1 MVYTYLRQ
9 IPLISLNVQLREGAC
24 QIEKEENKV
33 MRSKNHR
40 WYGLLLLIITT
51 LILSCATTPDEEETV
66 YVLPET
72 ERNQAIGLRQQ
83 IEEYDLGSLVQ
94 TEYQSAEAKY
104 LDGDKAYNTDNKTS
118 KEAFDEAVAYYQT
131 VIEKGFPILTDNT
144 KKETDASL
152 ALADELKAGVAV
164 KDDYDKA
171 KEVCGNAVAEQEA
184 GNYEKAIELFEEA
197 NSLFQQVYEKAK
209 EKKEKAELAI
219 QEALDSLKASEEKA
233 KEAEQAIE
241 EQGD

>member
-1 MVYTYLRQ
+1 
-9 IPLISLNVQLREGAC
+9 
-24 QIEKEENKV
+24 

-40 WYGLLLLIITT
+40 WYGLLILIITA
-51 LILSCATTPDEEETV
+51 LILSCATTPDETV

-72 ERNQAIGLRQQ
+72 ERNQAIGLQQQ

-94 TEYQSAEAKY
+94 TEYQAAEARY

-118 KEAFDEAVAYYQT
+118 KEAFDEAIAYYQT

-152 ALADELKAGVAV
+152 TLADELKAGVAV

-171 KEVCGNAVAEQEA
+171 KEVYNNAVTEQEA

-197 NSLFQQVYEKAK
+197 DGLFQQVYEIAK

-241 EQGD
+241 EEGD